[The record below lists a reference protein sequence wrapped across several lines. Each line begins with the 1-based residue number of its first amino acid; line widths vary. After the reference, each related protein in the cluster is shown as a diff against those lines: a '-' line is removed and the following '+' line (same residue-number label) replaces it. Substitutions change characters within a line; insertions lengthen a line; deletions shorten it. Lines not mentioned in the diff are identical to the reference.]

1 VKLDRST
8 YEAWLLDRIEGRLT
22 PDQERELDA
31 FLAANPELAVD
42 LGDLPTL
49 DEAAQAIAWKEEL
62 KKNHPPQGLPDASRL
77 NDFLVAR
84 LERELTNEQEQ
95 ALDRFLYEH
104 PEATRDAELM
114 ARSKVDP
121 TLIAFEEKAS
131 IQRNFPPLGLPDER
145 RLTDFLI
152 ADAEGD
158 LSTEQRTALA
168 AFVHADPLAQREA
181 RLVMTARVSN
191 ERIVFANKEQLKK
204 REARVIPLWTRL
216 AAAASIALVAG
227 AAWWLLKEQQVDPV
241 NVAVQKEVTPPVLP
255 MAPSQTEKQEVP
267 GAATEVIAPEE
278 GTRTDERIS
287 PSVPSMVTPKRKET
301 APAPPQQ
308 VPMQPEPLPP
318 TQLAHEPDAV
328 PPAQEPAVAQVPVTP
343 PATAIG
349 SPAAM
354 PAQQN
359 SANITTLLA
368 NTVREGVLDTPER
381 NASLDGDDAVAAVD
395 KGLSRISNGAASVA
409 VSRTPVRERIHL
421 RLGQGFALTASR
433 GR

>member
-31 FLAANPELAVD
+31 FLAANPDLAAD
-42 LGDLPTL
+42 AGELPTL
-49 DEAAQAIAWKEEL
+49 AEAAQAITWKEEL

-84 LERELTNEQEQ
+84 LERELTGEQEQ

-121 TLIAFEEKAS
+121 TLIAFEGKAS

-158 LSTEQRTALA
+158 LSLEQRSALA
-168 AFVHADPLAQREA
+168 TFVHADPLAQREA
-181 RLVMTARVSN
+181 RLVKAARVSN
-191 ERIVFANKEQLKK
+191 ERIVFAHKEQLKK
-204 REARVIPLWTRL
+204 REVRVIPLWTRL

-241 NVAVQKEVTPPVLP
+241 NVAAQKEATPPVLQP
-255 MAPSQTEKQEVP
+255 APLEKEKQEVP

-278 GTRTDERIS
+278 GTRTDDRVS

-318 TQLAHEPDAV
+318 SQLAHEPDAA

-343 PATAIG
+343 PATVIG
-349 SPAAM
+349 SPAAR
-354 PAQQN
+354 PVQQS

-381 NASLDGDDAVAAVD
+381 SADLDADDAVAAVD
-395 KGLSRISNGAASVA
+395 KGLASISGGSAGVE
-409 VSRTPVRERIHL
+409 VSHAGGRQRLRV
-421 RLGQGFALTASR
+421 RLGHNFALTASR